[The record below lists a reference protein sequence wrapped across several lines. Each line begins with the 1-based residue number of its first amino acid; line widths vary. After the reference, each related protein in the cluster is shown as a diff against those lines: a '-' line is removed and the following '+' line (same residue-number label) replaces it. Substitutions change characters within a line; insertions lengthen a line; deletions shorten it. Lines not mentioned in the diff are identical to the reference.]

1 MSFKTPLF
9 AAAATLAMSAGVLA
23 VSTLALAQDA
33 SASVTAPAEAP
44 QTGATSAAFTDAQ
57 IDRFAAAMADV
68 QALNQSYGPKV
79 EGAGDTTARAT
90 LQSQLTTEMT
100 AAVKAAGLTA
110 EEYNQIAAAAQ
121 GDAALRARIGRSMQ
135 AKADAGAEANANA
148 EADGED
154 EPDSAS
160 EM

>member
-1 MSFKTPLF
+1 
-9 AAAATLAMSAGVLA
+9 
-23 VSTLALAQDA
+23 
-33 SASVTAPAEAP
+33 
-44 QTGATSAAFTDAQ
+44 
-57 IDRFAAAMADV
+57 
-68 QALNQSYGPKV
+68 
-79 EGAGDTTARAT
+79 
-90 LQSQLTTEMT
+90 MT

-148 EADGED
+148 ETDGED
-154 EPDSAS
+154 KPASAS